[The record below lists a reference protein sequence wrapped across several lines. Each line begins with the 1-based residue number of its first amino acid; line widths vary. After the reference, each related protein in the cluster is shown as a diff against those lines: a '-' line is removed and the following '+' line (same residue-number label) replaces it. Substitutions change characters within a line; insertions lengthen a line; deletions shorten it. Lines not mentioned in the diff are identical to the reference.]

1 MSKKFYLLVI
11 IIVILFTPFF
21 VVHAQYGIDV
31 TADQTPIT
39 NFKGASL
46 QTMIGE
52 LLGAVLSLVGILFF
66 ALMVYGGVVWMSAA
80 GNQEREKKAGGIMIG
95 ATIGVVIVLSSYVLV
110 GFLFSNVG
118 QNLNTPSSSSSSVTD
133 IDSPKIVSPCKKH
146 NPNWSCQKLTA
157 CGLSDYN
164 ALGVGPGMNWIKSKC
179 DANDE
184 ICCTAIEGDGEKPK
198 EDEDDGTE
206 PKTLGLCE
214 QHNPNWSCQKLTAC
228 GLSDYNALGVGPGT
242 NWIKNKCDANDE
254 ICCTATEGGSEAT
267 CKAKA
272 SEKLSEKCQS
282 NSALAP
288 SKACGEVSPI
298 SLLDFDVELW
308 CSGESGS
315 CVYSGPDS
323 DLCQTLDE
331 FDCPNAEEICEYK

>member
-164 ALGVGPGMNWIKSKC
+164 ALGVGPG
-179 DANDE
+179 
-184 ICCTAIEGDGEKPK
+184 
-198 EDEDDGTE
+198 
-206 PKTLGLCE
+206 
-214 QHNPNWSCQKLTAC
+214 
-228 GLSDYNALGVGPGT
+228 T